1 VAAVLSRPE
10 EARVD
15 LARLAANFRKTEAFA
30 GRPLMPVVKAD
41 AYGHGA
47 SRVALLFEALGAPA
61 LAVAFAEKA
70 VPLRLA
76 GVRVPIVLMAG
87 ASADEAAVVAAHD
100 LTPAVGS
107 GRTLV
112 GALEAARLAGRRLTA
127 HLKVDT
133 GMTRLGFAPEDATEA
148 AKRLAAEGIRVEGLM
163 THLSRADEDA
173 GACEAQLDRF
183 DAVLADLAGQGLR
196 PRWVHALNSA
206 GLLHLRE
213 SHTLI
218 RPGLL
223 LYGLKPRPR
232 TPAVDVEPAMRLVGR
247 VDMVREVPAGT
258 PVSYGGRWVAPRP
271 SRVATVSVGYADG
284 VPRTEA
290 MAARGALSLHGRRAP
305 VAGTVCMDFTMLDV
319 TERPD
324 VKEGDEAVVFGD
336 DPTAWE
342 VADWAGT
349 NAWEVLTSVG
359 LRVPRVYV
367 EDGRLVAVLS
377 RY

>member
-1 VAAVLSRPE
+1 VAPILRPE

-15 LARLAANFRKTEAFA
+15 LGRLAANFRATAAFA

-47 SRVALLFEALGAPA
+47 ARVALLFESLGAPA
-61 LAVAFAEKA
+61 LAVAFADEA

-87 ASADEAAVVAAHD
+87 ASADEAGVVAEHD
-100 LTPAVGS
+100 LTPSVGS
-107 GRTLV
+107 PRTLE
-112 GALEAARLAGRRLTA
+112 GALAAARLAPKPLTA
-127 HLKVDT
+127 HLKIDT
-133 GMTRLGFAPEDATEA
+133 GMTRLGFAPGDAGEA
-148 AKRLAAEGIRVEGLM
+148 ARRLSGGGVLVDGAM
-163 THLSRADEDA
+163 THLAKADDDA
-173 GACEAQLDRF
+173 TACERQLDHF
-183 DAVLADLAGQGLR
+183 DAALADLARQGIR
-196 PRWVHALNSA
+196 PRWVHGLNSA
-206 GLLHLRE
+206 GLLHLRP
-213 SHTLI
+213 SHTLV

-232 TPAVDVEPAMRLVGR
+232 TPEVAVLPAMRLVGR
-247 VDMVREVPAGT
+247 VDMVRDVPVGT
-258 PVSYGGRWVAPRP
+258 PVSYGGRWVASRP
-271 SRVATVSVGYADG
+271 SRIATVSVGYADG
-284 VPRTEA
+284 VPRTDA
-290 MAARGALSLHGRRAP
+290 MATRGALSLGGKRSP

-319 TERPD
+319 TDAKGVE
-324 VKEGDEAVVFGD
+324 EGDEAVVFGD
-336 DPTAWE
+336 DPTAWD

-367 EDGRLVAVLS
+367 EEDRPVAVLS